1 MTARN
6 ITVET
11 AIQSTSPDGRY
22 IVRIAPWEAR
32 NSHWVSSPE
41 IVDTR
46 TGHSFFKFASES
58 WSADRSAW
66 ESDSRVRLTLRK
78 YPGGQPRHTLVV
90 MVDCVAGV
98 ADIEGGARVALEALE
113 AALDKALHAS

>member
-1 MTARN
+1 M
-6 ITVET
+6 ET

-22 IVRIAPWEAR
+22 IVRITPWEAR

-46 TGHSFFKFASES
+46 TGHTFFKFASES
-58 WSADRSAW
+58 WSADHSAW

-78 YPGGQPRHTLVV
+78 YPGDQPRGTLVARI
-90 MVDCVAGV
+90 DCVAGA
-98 ADIEGGARVALEALE
+98 ADIEGGARVALHALE
-113 AALDKALHAS
+113 AALEKALLHAI